1 MAASTTY
8 HEPLETLPDTTRD
21 MHRALT
27 SLQEELEAVDWY
39 QQRADATGDG
49 ELREIL
55 LHNMREE
62 MEHAAM
68 ILEWVRRRSGEFDG
82 HLRTYLFT
90 TTPVTEVETLA
101 EEGASPESAPAE
113 APRPRFTVGVMKGE

>member
-1 MAASTTY
+1 MAESY
-8 HEPLETLPDTTRD
+8 HEPFEILPDTTKD

-27 SLQEELEAVDWY
+27 SLGEELEAINWY
-39 QQRADATGDG
+39 RQRADVCTDDN
-49 ELREIL
+49 LREIL

-68 ILEWVRRRSGEFDG
+68 VLEWIRRRDTDFGG

-90 TTPVTEVETLA
+90 
-101 EEGASPESAPAE
+101 EGAITEIEEKDTAQGADE
-113 APRPRFTVGVMKGE
+113 GATGGRPQELSVGIMKGW

>member
-8 HEPLETLPDTTRD
+8 HEPLEALPDATRD

-39 QQRADATGDG
+39 RQRADATGDG

-68 ILEWVRRRSGEFDG
+68 ILEWVRRRSEEFDG

-90 TTPVTEVETLA
+90 TAPVTEVETLA
-101 EEGASPESAPAE
+101 EEGAPAESAPAE